1 MPPRPPLSS
10 PVRHILVCARK
21 MIANKLTVCPTLVCM
36 QWPHVVWCVD
46 CRCWQIGW
54 LVTMWYTCGPKLWY
68 HSLFYTDIAHA
79 WLHDRLQHVNAMLQQ
94 NSYCGPPTHKNI
106 LNCRFNSVYSPYW
119 GWCAPN
125 GWWFERGCY
134 YWYSHYEHQYFLTK
148 HPSLSLSL
156 SLSLP
161 PSRSDLPARK
171 SIAIITDIIEHHTI
185 VFGYNMVQSLWPI
198 LFTYPYSYGPL
209 SIYKSVSHPISGMIT
224 TFLSLKT

>member
-1 MPPRPPLSS
+1 MSNPFYPVVIFTPPMTYLLSWYAWLCQNLQFPTFCMPPRPPLSS
-10 PVRHILVCARK
+10 PVRHILVCAGK

-79 WLHDRLQHVNAMLQQ
+79 WLHERLQHVNAMLQQ
-94 NSYCGPPTHKNI
+94 NSYCGPHTHKNI

-119 GWCAPN
+119 GWCAPS

-148 HPSLSLSL
+148 HFSLPLSLSLSL
-156 SLSLP
+156 SLSLHRDQI
-161 PSRSDLPARK
+161 SLP
-171 SIAIITDIIEHHTI
+171 E
-185 VFGYNMVQSLWPI
+185 NQ
-198 LFTYPYSYGPL
+198 
-209 SIYKSVSHPISGMIT
+209 
-224 TFLSLKT
+224 